1 MTRKS
6 DKLIARNVFYIITN
20 GEQTEY
26 NYFKLLKAKR
36 SVYDVK
42 IIFQNADSLGLVQ
55 YAQRYIAEANQVW
68 CVFDIDYT
76 YKDKRLIPA
85 LKQAENSGIKIAYS
99 NVAFEVWLI
108 SHFGKCKTTLQ
119 LDDYADELNN
129 LLKASGSKKTY
140 VKSDEKLLKDC
151 FIPNYKKAIENSK
164 IIYQNYVKEYSA
176 KYQNQ
181 RQPIWEWV
189 SSTTVYKLVE
199 ALKLNE

>member
-1 MTRKS
+1 MARRS
-6 DKLIARNVFYIITN
+6 DKFIARNVFYIITN
-20 GEQTEY
+20 GAQTEC

-42 IIFQNADSLGLVQ
+42 IIFENVDPLGLVQ

-85 LKQAENSGIKIAYS
+85 LKQAEESEIKIAYS

-108 SHFGKCKTTLQ
+108 SHFEKCKTTLQ
-119 LDDYADELNN
+119 LDDYTDELDK
-129 LLKASGSKKTY
+129 LLKASGSNKKYSKT
-140 VKSDEKLLKDC
+140 DEKLLKDC
-151 FIPNYKKAIENSK
+151 FIPNYKIAMENSK
-164 IIYQNYVKEYSA
+164 IIYQNYVKMHNA
-176 KYQNQ
+176 KYPNQ
-181 RQPIWEWV
+181 RQPIWNWV

-199 ALKLNE
+199 ALKLKD

>member
-1 MTRKS
+1 MARRS
-6 DKLIARNVFYIITN
+6 DRFTARNVFYIITN

-42 IIFQNADSLGLVQ
+42 IIFENADPLGLVQ
-55 YAQRYIAEANQVW
+55 YAEANQVW

-85 LKQAENSGIKIAYS
+85 LKQAEESGIKIAYS

-108 SHFGKCKTTLQ
+108 SHFEKCKTTLQ
-119 LDDYADELNN
+119 LGYYIGELDK
-129 LLKASGSKKTY
+129 LLKKSGSNRTYSKT
-140 VKSDEKLLKDC
+140 DEKLLKEC
-151 FIPNYKKAIENSK
+151 FIPNYKKAMENSK
-164 IIYQNYVKEYSA
+164 IIYQNYVKEYNK
-176 KYQNQ
+176 KYPNQQ
-181 RQPIWEWV
+181 RQPIWNWV

-199 ALKLNE
+199 SLKLKD